1 MVLADGGSLV
11 VGAHR
16 PGRGAWLCRASP
28 GCFELA
34 AKRRAFDRAFGARV
48 PDTQVGRLRVALG
61 AGPAELPEVGSEG
74 GPA

>member
-1 MVLADGGSLV
+1 
-11 VGAHR
+11 
-16 PGRGAWLCRASP
+16 LCRASP

-61 AGPAELPEVGSEG
+61 AGWAELSEVGSED